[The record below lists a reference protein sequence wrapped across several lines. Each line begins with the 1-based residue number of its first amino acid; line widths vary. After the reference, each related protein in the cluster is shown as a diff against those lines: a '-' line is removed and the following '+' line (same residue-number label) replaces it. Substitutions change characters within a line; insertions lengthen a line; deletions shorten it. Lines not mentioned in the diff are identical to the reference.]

1 MKVKSVEKLEKSR
14 VALIIEADAQ
24 EFEGAIEKAY
34 RKQRSR
40 IMLPGFRKGK
50 APRKMIEAMYGAEI
64 FYEDAVN
71 EIYPELFDQAVEQEG
86 LDTVAY
92 PEVELL
98 DASKE
103 GFSFKA
109 TVAVR
114 PEVTLGDYKGLTA
127 PRV

>member
-14 VALIIEADAQ
+14 VALIIEADVQ

-71 EIYPELFDQAVEQEG
+71 EIYPELFDQAVVYKRQRP
-86 LDTVAY
+86 LWQFV
-92 PEVELL
+92 LKSL
-98 DASKE
+98 W
-103 GFSFKA
+103 A
-109 TVAVR
+109 TTR
-114 PEVTLGDYKGLTA
+114 DLPL